1 MTDPLSQNFEVINEV
16 MVFLLSYAL
25 MMFNDYLDPDQ
36 REFIGWYLCVVVGI
50 YLSLHITRLGIK
62 KFGQLVKTIRD
73 RCFKWQF
80 NRLAAAR

>member
-36 REFIGWYLCVVVGI
+36 RELMGWYICVVIGI
-50 YLSLHITRLGIK
+50 YLSLHITRLCIK
-62 KFGQLVKTIRD
+62 KFKQLVKKIKD

-80 NRLAAAR
+80 NRLKAAR